1 MNDNLIYYKSTK
13 KSIFYDYV
21 CDNPNIKSR
30 GAYLLLINK
39 YKPLDI
45 DFISKKDELY
55 KWLDYREDF
64 LNKKMQ
70 ENDGKLICK
79 YCERKDLIKGSREK
93 YNKNNKIHNLAT
105 VYHIYPLSKGGSKYD
120 EDNCVVSCKS
130 CNKRKGSDDVDYF
143 VDKIKNNNNKFNK
156 EFQFSVEYIINKQI
170 VLCTMQ
176 PNRYRT
182 TEDNCLKFNINNI
195 QISSQRGTKKH
206 KKYIPRFP
214 DLKVSGFTKK
224 HYQIVKKISTDEDHS
239 IYSTGMSGIVSAL
252 YFNPKKIYI
261 IGLDFY
267 NKDVKPYYI
276 KEDKDVSYVGHIN
289 KSAKGLREGM
299 IKSIYNVCNNFQDID
314 IYMYTT
320 YRGIKSRKNLHIKY
334 V

>member
-170 VLCTMQ
+170 EISIHL
-176 PNRYRT
+176 
-182 TEDNCLKFNINNI
+182 I
-195 QISSQRGTKKH
+195 QAQSKNKA
-206 KKYIPRFP
+206 K
-214 DLKVSGFTKK
+214 
-224 HYQIVKKISTDEDHS
+224 
-239 IYSTGMSGIVSAL
+239 
-252 YFNPKKIYI
+252 KKIYKK
-261 IGLDFY
+261 LK
-267 NKDVKPYYI
+267 KDNINIVK
-276 KEDKDVSYVGHIN
+276 
-289 KSAKGLREGM
+289 
-299 IKSIYNVCNNFQDID
+299 
-314 IYMYTT
+314 IYMT
-320 YRGIKSRKNLHIKY
+320 RQRKHRSL
-334 V
+334 